1 MECLSSRREREA
13 PGGRARENR
22 KFIQA
27 PSPEI
32 WSETISGGEEVLAG
46 EGGGLF
52 LGYLLGKN
60 FRRRDRDHLVLPR
73 RMDAAVCR
81 AEVCY
86 AFGREYG
93 RHRAVRLR
101 EFITL
106 LGGAA
111 AALAVAPWG
120 RAPRIQPYLRR
131 RSRGP
136 GRGFLPHQTDE
147 VFTHTGDPVFPG
159 ADAIRAVSA
168 GRFMLSDVRPPHITS
183 RIRCRFPSLA
193 RWES

>member
-32 WSETISGGEEVLAG
+32 WSETISGGEEVLAQKW
-46 EGGGLF
+46 GGLF
-52 LGYLLGKN
+52 WATSLGKN
-60 FRRRDRDHLVLPR
+60 FWRRDRDHLVPPR
-73 RMDAAVCR
+73 RTDAAVCR

-86 AFGREYG
+86 PFGSELRETL
-93 RHRAVRLR
+93 AVKRR

-111 AALAVAPWG
+111 AWPLVA
-120 RAPRIQPYLRR
+120 RAQ
-131 RSRGP
+131 
-136 GRGFLPHQTDE
+136 
-147 VFTHTGDPVFPG
+147 
-159 ADAIRAVSA
+159 
-168 GRFMLSDVRPPHITS
+168 
-183 RIRCRFPSLA
+183 
-193 RWES
+193 